1 MKKAMYPLSSLLL
14 ASVLC
19 ATFASARLPN
29 VVLVFA
35 DDLGYG
41 DLGCYGATKVQ
52 TPHIDRLASEGRRF
66 TDAHSASAVC
76 TPSRYA
82 LLTGQYP
89 YRKNLWG
96 PCSHTAALMINTN
109 KLTLG
114 KLFKQK
120 GYATSCIG
128 KWHLGFGKGKC
139 DWNKPLRPGPLE
151 LGFDYYFGVP
161 KVNSGFPFVY
171 VENHTIVGW
180 DPKDPLVYNK
190 KPYSPT
196 PTFPHEAGRKTPNR
210 FGGAKEAHRIY
221 DDERT
226 ATLLTE
232 KAVKWIEENKEKP
245 FFLYLPTTNI
255 HHPCTPA
262 PRFKGS
268 SQCGL
273 YGDFI
278 HELDWMVGEVL
289 ACLDRNKLVDNTLV
303 IFTSDNGGMFNIPGQ
318 KGFGDGHKLN
328 GELLGFK
335 FGAWEGGHRVPFVV
349 RWPGKVKPGTTSK
362 QLISHIDMLATF
374 AAVTGQQLDPVQ
386 RADSVNVLPALVGEP
401 EKALRDHLVLAPAQ
415 KTHLSLRKGKWMY
428 LPARNSGGF
437 KGTKPGDHGFA
448 GAAAASFVGSVNSDF
463 EQGRIKK
470 NAPPAQLYDL
480 EADPRQTTNLYRQHP
495 EVVTEMKALLAKHK
509 SPAPKPRA
517 GKNKE
522 P

>member
-1 MKKAMYPLSSLLL
+1 
-14 ASVLC
+14 
-19 ATFASARLPN
+19 
-29 VVLVFA
+29 
-35 DDLGYG
+35 
-41 DLGCYGATKVQ
+41 
-52 TPHIDRLASEGRRF
+52 
-66 TDAHSASAVC
+66 
-76 TPSRYA
+76 
-82 LLTGQYP
+82 
-89 YRKNLWG
+89 
-96 PCSHTAALMINTN
+96 
-109 KLTLG
+109 
-114 KLFKQK
+114 
-120 GYATSCIG
+120 
-128 KWHLGFGKGKC
+128 
-139 DWNKPLRPGPLE
+139 
-151 LGFDYYFGVP
+151 
-161 KVNSGFPFVY
+161 
-171 VENHTIVGW
+171 
-180 DPKDPLVYNK
+180 
-190 KPYSPT
+190 
-196 PTFPHEAGRKTPNR
+196 
-210 FGGAKEAHRIY
+210 
-221 DDERT
+221 
-226 ATLLTE
+226 
-232 KAVKWIEENKEKP
+232 
-245 FFLYLPTTNI
+245 
-255 HHPCTPA
+255 
-262 PRFKGS
+262 
-268 SQCGL
+268 
-273 YGDFI
+273 
-278 HELDWMVGEVL
+278 MVGEVL